1 MRDKSAI
8 GLAGKTNE
16 SAKWDK
22 WQTFPK
28 NILSRLKPP
37 PPPSS
42 HARPSACILPLV
54 CVGTSRVTVKG
65 HVRQFT
71 GSTHTFALEWVQEVP
86 THLAVVSRRS
96 RRVVHTPHVIGGALQ
111 GETGTRTE
119 SREALASY
127 GGAELLFFFLK

>member
-1 MRDKSAI
+1 M
-8 GLAGKTNE
+8 
-16 SAKWDK
+16 
-22 WQTFPK
+22 
-28 NILSRLKPP
+28 
-37 PPPSS
+37 
-42 HARPSACILPLV
+42 
-54 CVGTSRVTVKG
+54 
-65 HVRQFT
+65 RQFT

-127 GGAELLFFFLK
+127 GGAELLFSFVVF

>member
-1 MRDKSAI
+1 MGDKSAI
-8 GLAGKTNE
+8 GLAGKANE

-22 WQTFPK
+22 WQTFPQ
-28 NILSRLKPP
+28 NNHGRLKA
-37 PPPSS
+37 PSCTP
-42 HARPSACILPLV
+42 PSACILPLV

-65 HVRQFT
+65 HVRQYT

-111 GETGTRTE
+111 GGRQRAERSPGV
-119 SREALASY
+119 LAS
-127 GGAELLFFFLK
+127 

>member
-16 SAKWDK
+16 RAKWDK
-22 WQTFPK
+22 RQTFPK
-28 NILSRLKPP
+28 NILSRLNP
-37 PPPSS
+37 PPPS
-42 HARPSACILPLV
+42 HHTRPSACILPLV

-86 THLAVVSRRS
+86 THLAVVSWRS

-127 GGAELLFFFLK
+127 GGAELFFFFFF

>member
-1 MRDKSAI
+1 M
-8 GLAGKTNE
+8 
-16 SAKWDK
+16 
-22 WQTFPK
+22 
-28 NILSRLKPP
+28 
-37 PPPSS
+37 
-42 HARPSACILPLV
+42 
-54 CVGTSRVTVKG
+54 
-65 HVRQFT
+65 RQFT

-127 GGAELLFFFLK
+127 GGAELLLLFFFLKVNDKLMEVNGQSSVYSPLATHPYPQTLRGVKGEK